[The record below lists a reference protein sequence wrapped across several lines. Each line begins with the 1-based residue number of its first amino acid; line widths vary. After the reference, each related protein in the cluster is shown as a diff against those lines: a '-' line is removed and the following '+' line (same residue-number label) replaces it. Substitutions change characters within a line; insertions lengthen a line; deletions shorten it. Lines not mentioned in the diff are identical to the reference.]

1 MGKNL
6 VTRLMPALAKMAW
19 PDEEQPTEQ
28 GWEAYKV
35 GLEKVDSYRD
45 DPQTLAAALR
55 VFQSGGSRPYA
66 FAGAAY
72 TLLAAAREA
81 DGSYDK
87 EGLEAAMT
95 WLEKAQAAAPDNN
108 NINFIE
114 ALVYIY
120 DGRSQD
126 ARLILDYLHH
136 QEPRN
141 YYVYLAEVEYW
152 QRQGELDKAV
162 SWLED
167 TIQEAQTVPERMRL
181 RRKMADCYFE
191 AKQFE
196 TARDIYREVARV
208 DTNDHLLWHK
218 ISICH
223 WQLEDFAEANDA
235 NKRALSLKDFL
246 AGRKMEEALKQKLG
260 TGILG
265 RLFGR

>member
-6 VTRLMPALAKMAW
+6 VAKLIPALVKMEW
-19 PDEEQPTEQ
+19 PAEERPTDQ

-55 VFQSGGSRPYA
+55 TFQSGGSRPYA

-72 TLLAAAREA
+72 MLVAASRQA
-81 DGSYDK
+81 DGSHVQ
-87 EGLEAAMT
+87 EGLEAAMS
-95 WLEKAQAAAPDNN
+95 WLEKAQETAIDNV

-114 ALVYIY
+114 ALIY
-120 DGRSQD
+120 TYNGRFAD
-126 ARLILDYLHH
+126 ARLILDYLHE
-136 QEPRN
+136 QELRN
-141 YYVYLAEVEYW
+141 YYVYQAEAEYW
-152 QRQGELDKAV
+152 RRQGDLEKAL

-167 TIQEAQTVPERMRL
+167 TIEEAQTVPERMRL
-181 RRKMADCYFE
+181 RLKMADCYFDS
-191 AKQFE
+191 QQHD
-196 TARDIYREVARV
+196 TALNIYKEVSRV
-208 DTNDHLLWHK
+208 DTQNHLLWHK

-223 WQLEDFAEANDA
+223 WHQEDFEEAHDA
-235 NKRALSLKDFL
+235 NKRALALKDFA

-260 TGILG
+260 TGVLR